1 MNALI
6 VTNRHFLKG
15 LVVVEA
21 IFYDGSLA
29 NTAERLR
36 EK

>member
-1 MNALI
+1 MNI
-6 VTNRHFLKG
+6 FTVTNKPFLG
-15 LVVVEA
+15 RLVMVEV

-36 EK
+36 EE